1 MYAGWEVRVLSL
13 RSIGL
18 VRFRHQIQIHFLKF
32 IGTVYRKNLTLK
44 RRQKR
49 GKIQLKV
56 SFVTMCISNTQINRW
71 CPCCFPKDT
80 IELIAAFMFS

>member
-18 VRFRHQIQIHFLKF
+18 VRFRHQINLLKF
-32 IGTVYRKNLTLK
+32 IATVYRKNLTLK

-56 SFVTMCISNTQINRW
+56 SFVTMCIGNTQINR
-71 CPCCFPKDT
+71 
-80 IELIAAFMFS
+80 